1 MLKKSLNLLSSA
13 NHLAE
18 GKILIHP
25 TEGIWGIG
33 CDALNKESFLRVYD
47 LKRRPKNKSFILLID
62 SLDTISKYIN
72 KLSADELNFIDTVW
86 PGPTTLLIN
95 YNEKLP
101 DHLQNA
107 SGKIALRVSNHYPI
121 KALLSI
127 FNGVMV
133 STSANISGQ
142 NNLNNIDEIMSVFN
156 EPDVAYFDDKL
167 GNNNKPSKII
177 DLHTRAVIRD

>member
-1 MLKKSLNLLSSA
+1 MHKKSLNLLSSA

-47 LKRRPKNKSFILLID
+47 LKKRPKNKSFILLID
-62 SLDTISKYIN
+62 SIDTISKYLN
-72 KLSADELNFIDTVW
+72 KLSVEELNFIDTVW
-86 PGPTTLLIN
+86 PGPITLLID
-95 YNEKLP
+95 YDEKLP
-101 DHLQNA
+101 DHLQNT

-121 KALLSI
+121 KALLST
-127 FNGVMV
+127 FNGIMV

-142 NNLNNIDEIMSVFN
+142 DNLNNINEIMSVFN
-156 EPDVAYFDDKL
+156 ESDVAYFDDKL
-167 GNNNKPSKII
+167 GNNNKPSRII
-177 DLHTRAVIRD
+177 DLHTRTVIRD

>member
-1 MLKKSLNLLSSA
+1 MHKKSLNLLSSA

-47 LKRRPKNKSFILLID
+47 LKKRPKNKSFILLID

-72 KLSADELNFIDTVW
+72 KLSVEELNLIDTVW
-86 PGPTTLLIN
+86 PGPTTLLIEH
-95 YNEKLP
+95 NEKLP
-101 DHLQNA
+101 EHLQHA

-121 KALLSI
+121 KALLKT
-127 FNGVMV
+127 FNGIMV
-133 STSANISGQ
+133 STSANISGLDH
-142 NNLNNIDEIMSVFN
+142 LNNIDEIMSVFN
-156 EPDVAYFDDKL
+156 ESDVAYFDDKL
-167 GNNNKPSKII
+167 GNNNKPSRII